1 MKLSINFD
9 AFKPLLK
16 DFFSAPSSF
25 LKEAC
30 QNSERAGATRID
42 ISYLPSDRVL
52 LIEDDGKGFND
63 DSWAAFFDI
72 CTSGW
77 DSDVK
82 STQKPFGIGALS
94 LLVPAKEVAVWSH
107 GVCEQYNDSLL
118 TEGDYETQKTLT
130 EDVFEGTMIAI
141 SIKDDFNIKKV
152 LSLIPELF
160 RGFPIPVFLDG
171 IEVARPHAI
180 DSDRTFQNTDFGQ
193 ISTGDIEKTLKSYA
207 LYVYLQGYLMS
218 SLSSEDHSKRQKV
231 VVHLESNEFRS
242 RVPDRTELV
251 SGEDE
256 CLSRVRSHII
266 YSIQD
271 YLNTQF
277 AKLSLEEFSLRYW
290 YAAKSYTPEI
300 AKVLLIPVSLFKTPD
315 AVYYTNDNDDLYG
328 FARGIFDGRVVSPED
343 SEKLEQCFLHS
354 EDELDYFSYDK
365 KNPMSQEQKSWV
377 VHHFLLTSRGGFISE
392 SDLPD
397 DHWAHEFIRKE
408 EDVVGWKMK
417 GDSTALE
424 CSITIDYNSL
434 PVVLCNRFMFTI
446 HLSDGSHQTAT
457 SNSAIY
463 ADGILYL
470 PSFADSFED
479 IVRSIFICNQ
489 GSEWGFELD
498 NAYMNGLVAE
508 MEAGV
513 AVLRASTIEIAIQDL
528 IMTNSAL
535 FAAIQK
541 RFGTHKI
548 TFDLSN
554 EYTENN
560 VTSSPLQAA

>member
-42 ISYLPSDRVL
+42 ISYLPSERVL

-77 DSDVK
+77 DSDVT

-130 EDVFEGTMIAI
+130 EDSFEGTMIAI
-141 SIKDDFNIKKV
+141 SIKDDFGIRKV
-152 LSLIPELF
+152 LNLIPELF

-180 DSDRTFQNTDFGQ
+180 DSDRSFQNSDFGQ
-193 ISTGDIEKTLKSYA
+193 ISTGDIEKTLKSHS
-207 LYVYLQGYLMS
+207 LEVYLQGYLMS
-218 SLSSEDHSKRQKV
+218 GLSSIPSSTVERV
-231 VVHLESNEFRS
+231 IVHLESNQFRS

-256 CLSRVRSHII
+256 CLIRVRSHII
-266 YSIQD
+266 NSIQD

-277 AKLSLEEFSLRYW
+277 AKLSLEEFSLKYW
-290 YAAKSYTPEI
+290 DAAKTYTPEI
-300 AKVLLIPVSLFKTPD
+300 AKLLLIPVSLFKTPD
-315 AVYYTNDNDDLYG
+315 SVYYTNDDDSLYD
-328 FARGIFDGRVVSPED
+328 FASGIFDGRVVSPED
-343 SEKLEQCFLHS
+343 SKKLELCFLHF
-354 EDELDYFSYDK
+354 EDELDYFYFDK
-365 KNPMSQEQKSWV
+365 RNPMSQEQKSWA

-424 CSITIDYNSL
+424 CSITIDNGSL
-434 PVVLCNRFMFTI
+434 PVVLCNKLTFTI
-446 HLSDGSHQTAT
+446 QLSDGTHQTAT
-457 SNSAIY
+457 SDSAIY
-463 ADGILYL
+463 CDGILYL
-470 PSFADSFED
+470 PNSSHFFGD

-498 NAYMNGLVAE
+498 NAYMDGLVTE

-535 FAAIQK
+535 FAAIQN

-554 EYTENN
+554 DYTENN